1 MGGNQ
6 NCRKTANNLKVRR
19 FGKTVTDDSGLG
31 FWRCFAHVCT
41 MSFKKNSAHQNNDRE
56 PLSGLV
62 ERVTFHSSE
71 TGFCVL
77 RVKVRGHRELVSVI
91 GSAASVQPG
100 EFVQCSGRWDNNRDH
115 GMQFKTTFLKVMP
128 PNSIGGIEKYLGS
141 GMIKGIGPHF
151 AKKLVKAFGE
161 DVFDVIET
169 EPERLLKLDGLGPK
183 RVERITSR
191 WADQKVI
198 REIMVFLQS
207 HGVGTS
213 RAVRIY
219 KTYGA
224 DAIPLV
230 SENPYRL
237 ARDIKGIGFKTADQI
252 AEKLGIEKTAMIRA
266 RAGISYTLTEAIS
279 DGNCGLPE
287 ADLLPAAEQ
296 LLEIPTDILRDALH
310 QELQDEILIADTI
323 EDKRCIFLGHLWCA
337 EKVIA
342 ERVKKLAIGK
352 PHWPEIDADKAIAW
366 VEQKISIKLAD
377 SQHEAVKKAVSS
389 KVMVITGGPGVGKTT
404 LVNSILRIL
413 VAKGVKVALAAP
425 TGRAA
430 KRLSESTGMEAKTI
444 HRLLEVDPKH
454 GGFKKGVEEPL
465 ECDLLVIDETSM
477 VDVPLMA
484 SLVKA
489 LSNSAGLM
497 LVGDV
502 DQLPSV
508 GPGQVLADFIGSG
521 VVPVARLTEI
531 FRQAA
536 QSQIVTNAHKVNSG
550 QMPNLNIAKG
560 SESDFYFVEAH
571 DPEDGVAK
579 IIEIVKN
586 RLPKRFSF
594 DPIQDIQVL
603 CPMNRGG
610 LGARSLNV
618 DLQLA
623 LNPGTNDASIERFGY
638 TYRVGDKVMQTENDY
653 DKEVFNGDVGYVQ
666 HIDPDTQEMII
677 EFDGRPVEYLF
688 GELDEVALAY
698 AVSIHKSQ
706 GSEYPAVVIPMM
718 MQHYMM
724 LRRNLLYTGITRGKK
739 MVVVVGQK
747 KAIGMA
753 VKGRVEGRRWS
764 KLGEWLKAIK

>member
-1 MGGNQ
+1 
-6 NCRKTANNLKVRR
+6 
-19 FGKTVTDDSGLG
+19 
-31 FWRCFAHVCT
+31 
-41 MSFKKNSAHQNNDRE
+41 MSFNKGSIHRDHDRE

-62 ERVTFHSSE
+62 ERVTFHSPE

-77 RVKVRGHRELVSVI
+77 RVKVRGHRELVSVL

-100 EFVQCSGRWDNNRDH
+100 EFIQCSGRWDNHRDH
-115 GMQFKTTFLKVMP
+115 GMRFKTTFLKVMP
-128 PNSIGGIEKYLGS
+128 PSSIDGIEKYLGS

-161 DVFDVIET
+161 EVFDVIENK
-169 EPERLLKLDGLGPK
+169 PEGLLELGGIGPK
-183 RVERITSR
+183 RVERITSG
-191 WADQKVI
+191 WTDQKSI

-219 KTYGA
+219 KVYGA

-237 ARDIKGIGFKTADQI
+237 ARDIKGIGFRTADQI
-252 AEKLGIEKTAMIRA
+252 AEKLGIKKTAMIRA
-266 RAGISYTLTEAIS
+266 RAGISYTLTEAVT
-279 DGNCGLPE
+279 DGHCGLPE
-287 ADLLPAAEQ
+287 DDLLPAAEQ

-310 QELQDEILIADTI
+310 QELHDETVIADTI
-323 EDKRCIFLGHLWCA
+323 GEQRCIFLSHLWNA
-337 EKVIA
+337 EKLVG
-342 ERVKKLAIGK
+342 ERLEALAVGK
-352 PHWPEIDADKAIAW
+352 PYWPEIDADKAIPW
-366 VEQKISIKLAD
+366 IEQKLKVTLAA
-377 SQHEAVKKAVSS
+377 SQREAIAKAVSS
-389 KVMVITGGPGVGKTT
+389 KVIVITGGPGVGKTT

-413 VAKGVKVALAAP
+413 VAKGVKAALAAP

-444 HRLLEVDPKH
+444 HRLLEVDPKR
-454 GGFKKGVEEPL
+454 GGFKRCAEEPL

-477 VDVPLMA
+477 VDVSLMA
-484 SLVKA
+484 SVMKA
-489 LSNSAGLM
+489 LPDRAGLI

-508 GPGQVLADFIGSG
+508 GPGQVLADVIESG
-521 VVPVARLTEI
+521 AVPVARLTEV

-536 QSQIVTNAHKVNSG
+536 KSQIVTNAHKVNSG
-550 QMPNLNIAKG
+550 DIPNLNVKKG
-560 SESDFYFVEAH
+560 EETDFYFVEAH
-571 DPEDGVAK
+571 DPDDAVTK

-586 RLPKRFSF
+586 RLPKRFGF
-594 DPIQDIQVL
+594 DSSQDIQVL

-610 LGARSLNV
+610 IGARSLNV
-618 DLQLA
+618 ELQKV
-623 LNPGTNDASIERFGY
+623 LNPPTDEVFVERFGF
-638 TYRVGDKVMQTENDY
+638 TYRVGDKVMQTDNDY
-653 DKEVFNGDVGYVQ
+653 DKEVFNGDVGYVRN
-666 HIDPDTQEMII
+666 IEPDLQEMTI
-677 EFDGRPVEYLF
+677 EFDGRPVEYQY

-706 GSEYPAVVIPMM
+706 GSEYPAVVIPVM

-724 LRRNLLYTGITRGKK
+724 LRRNLLYTGITRGKR
-739 MVVVVGQK
+739 MTVLVGQK

-753 VKGRVEGRRWS
+753 VKGRVETRRWS
-764 KLGEWLKAIK
+764 KLGDWLSPVGVGN

>member
-1 MGGNQ
+1 MG
-6 NCRKTANNLKVRR
+6 
-19 FGKTVTDDSGLG
+19 FGKESVHRD
-31 FWRCFAHVCT
+31 
-41 MSFKKNSAHQNNDRE
+41 QDRE

-62 ERVTFHSSE
+62 ERVTFHSQE

-100 EFVQCSGRWDNNRDH
+100 EFIQCSGRWDNNRDH
-115 GMQFKTTFLKVMP
+115 GMQFRTTFLKVLP
-128 PNSIGGIEKYLGS
+128 PSSIDGIEKYLGS
-141 GMIKGIGPHF
+141 GMIRGIGPHF

-161 DVFDVIET
+161 DVFDVIES
-169 EPERLLKLDGLGPK
+169 EPDRLLKLDGIGPK
-183 RVERITSR
+183 RVDRITSG
-191 WADQKVI
+191 WADQKAI

-237 ARDIKGIGFKTADQI
+237 ARDIRGIGFKTADQI

-266 RAGISYTLTEAIS
+266 RAGISYTLAEAVTE
-279 DGNCGLPE
+279 GHCGLPE
-287 ADLLPAAEQ
+287 EDLLPAAEK

-310 QELQDEILIADTI
+310 QELQDEVVVADTI
-323 EDKRCIFLGHLWCA
+323 DDRRCIFLGHLWNA
-337 EKVIA
+337 EKIIA
-342 ERVKKLAIGK
+342 ERLKALAVGK
-352 PHWPEIDADKAIAW
+352 PSWPHIDTAKAIPW
-366 VEQKISIKLAD
+366 IEQKLGVTLAP
-377 SQHEAVKKAVSS
+377 SQRAAVAKAVSS

-404 LVNSILRIL
+404 LVNAILRIL
-413 VAKGVKVALAAP
+413 VAKDVKVALAAP

-430 KRLSESTGMEAKTI
+430 KRLSESTGIEAKTI

-454 GGFKKGVEEPL
+454 GGFKRGVEEPL
-465 ECDLLVIDETSM
+465 DCDLLVIDETSM
-477 VDVPLMA
+477 VDVSLMA
-484 SLVKA
+484 SVVKA
-489 LSNSAGLM
+489 LSDKTSLI

-508 GPGQVLADFIGSG
+508 GPGQVLADVIGSDA
-521 VVPVARLTEI
+521 VPVATLTEI

-536 QSQIVTNAHKVNSG
+536 ESRIITNAHRVNSG
-550 QMPNLNIAKG
+550 HMPDLDVPGDGKT
-560 SESDFYFVEAH
+560 DFYFVTAQ
-571 DPEDGVAK
+571 DPEDAVTK

-586 RLPKRFSF
+586 RLPNRFSF
-594 DPIQDIQVL
+594 DPIQDVQVL

-610 LGARSLNV
+610 IGARSLNV
-618 DLQLA
+618 DLQKA
-623 LNPGTNDASIERFGY
+623 LNPPTDEIFVERFGY
-638 TYRVGDKVMQTENDY
+638 TYRVGDKVMQTDNDY
-653 DKEVFNGDVGYVQ
+653 DKEVFNGDVGYVRS
-666 HIDPDTQEMII
+666 IDPAPQEMII
-677 EFDGRPVEYLF
+677 EFDGRPVEYQF
-688 GELDEVALAY
+688 GELDEIALAY

-724 LRRNLLYTGITRGKK
+724 LRRNLLYTGITRGRNL
-739 MVVVVGQK
+739 VVLVGQK
-747 KAIGMA
+747 QAIGMA
-753 VKGRVEGRRWS
+753 IKGRVEGRRWS
-764 KLGEWLKAIK
+764 KLEEWLSVSN

>member
-1 MGGNQ
+1 
-6 NCRKTANNLKVRR
+6 
-19 FGKTVTDDSGLG
+19 
-31 FWRCFAHVCT
+31 
-41 MSFKKNSAHQNNDRE
+41 MSFRKNSVHHDHDRE

-62 ERVTFHSSE
+62 ERVTFHSPD

-77 RVKVRGHRELVSVI
+77 RIKVRGHRELVTVT

-100 EFVQCSGRWDNNRDH
+100 EFVQCSGRWDNHRDH

-128 PNSIGGIEKYLGS
+128 PSSIDGIEKYLGS
-141 GMIKGIGPHF
+141 GMIKGIGSHF

-161 DVFDVIET
+161 DVFDVIENA
-169 EPERLLKLDGLGPK
+169 PERLSKLDGIGPK
-183 RVERITSR
+183 RIERITSG
-191 WADQKVI
+191 WADQKAI
-198 REIMVFLQS
+198 REIIVFLQS

-266 RAGISYTLTEAIS
+266 RAGISYTLTEAVN
-279 DGNCGLPE
+279 DGHCGLPE
-287 ADLLPAAEQ
+287 DDLLPAAEK
-296 LLEIPTDILRDALH
+296 LLEIPTEILRDALH
-310 QELQDEILIADTI
+310 QELQDETIVADVMG
-323 EDKRCIFLGHLWCA
+323 DQRCIFLAYLWSA
-337 EKVIA
+337 EKLIA
-342 ERVKKLAIGK
+342 ERLKTLASGK
-352 PHWPEIDADKAIAW
+352 PSWPKIDTEKAFPWI
-366 VEQKISIKLAD
+366 EHKIGVSLAA
-377 SQHEAVKKAVSS
+377 SQREAVRKAVSS
-389 KVMVITGGPGVGKTT
+389 KVIVITGGPGVGKTT
-404 LVNSILRIL
+404 LVNSILNIL
-413 VAKGVKVALAAP
+413 VVKGVTVALAAP

-454 GGFKKGVEEPL
+454 GGFKRGVEEPL
-465 ECDLLVIDETSM
+465 ECDLLVIDEVSM

-484 SLVKA
+484 SVVKA
-489 LSNSAGLM
+489 LRDKAGLI

-508 GPGQVLADFIGSG
+508 GPGRVLGDVIDSG
-521 VVPVARLTEI
+521 AVPVARLTEI

-536 QSQIVTNAHKVNSG
+536 LSQIVTNAHKVNSG
-550 QMPNLNIAKG
+550 YIPNLDVVKD
-560 SESDFYFVEAH
+560 EKTDFYFVEAR
-571 DPEDGVAK
+571 DPEDAVIK

-586 RLPKRFSF
+586 RLPKRFGF
-594 DPIQDIQVL
+594 DAIHDVQVL

-610 LGARSLNV
+610 IGARSLNV
-618 DLQLA
+618 DLQKA
-623 LNPGTNDASIERFGY
+623 LNPPTDDIYVERFGF
-638 TYRVGDKVMQTENDY
+638 TYRVGDKVMQTDNDY
-653 DKEVFNGDVGYVQ
+653 DKEVFNGDVGYVRR
-666 HIDPDTQEMII
+666 IDADIQEMTI
-677 EFDGRPVEYLF
+677 EFDGKPVEYQF

-706 GSEYPAVVIPMM
+706 GSEYPAIVIPIM

-739 MVVVVGQK
+739 MVILVGQK

-753 VKGRVEGRRWS
+753 VKGGAEGRRWS
-764 KLGEWLKAIK
+764 KLEEWLLPS

>member
-1 MGGNQ
+1 
-6 NCRKTANNLKVRR
+6 
-19 FGKTVTDDSGLG
+19 
-31 FWRCFAHVCT
+31 
-41 MSFKKNSAHQNNDRE
+41 MSFRKNTAHQDYDRE

-62 ERVTFHSSE
+62 ERVTFHSAD

-77 RVKVRGHRELVSVI
+77 RIKVRGHRELVTVL

-100 EFVQCSGRWDNNRDH
+100 EFIQCSGRWDNHRDH
-115 GMQFKTTFLKVMP
+115 GMQFRTTFLKVLP
-128 PNSIGGIEKYLGS
+128 PSSIDGIEKYLGS

-151 AKKLVKAFGE
+151 ARKLVKAFGE
-161 DVFDVIET
+161 DVFDVIESA
-169 EPERLLKLDGLGPK
+169 PDRLLKLNGIGAK
-183 RVERITSR
+183 RVERITSG
-191 WADQKVI
+191 WSDQKAI

-219 KTYGA
+219 NTYGA

-266 RAGISYTLTEAIS
+266 RAGISHTLTEAVN
-279 DGNCGLPE
+279 DGHCGLPE
-287 ADLLPAAEQ
+287 DDLLPAAEK
-296 LLEIPTDILRDALH
+296 LLEIPIDILRDALQ
-310 QELQDEILIADTI
+310 QELQDESVVADTM
-323 EDKRCIFLGHLWCA
+323 DDHRCIFLGHLWSA
-337 EKVIA
+337 EKLIA
-342 ERVKKLAIGK
+342 EKLKTLAMGK
-352 PHWPEIDADKAIAW
+352 PCWPEIDADKAIPW
-366 VEQKISIKLAD
+366 VEEKLDIVLAN
-377 SQHEAVKKAVSS
+377 SQREAVKKSISS

-404 LVNSILRIL
+404 LVNSILHIL
-413 VAKGVKVALAAP
+413 VAKGVDAALAAP

-430 KRLSESTGMEAKTI
+430 KRLSESTSMEAKTI
-444 HRLLEVDPKH
+444 HRLLEVDPKR
-454 GGFKKGVEEPL
+454 GGFKRDAEAPL

-484 SLVKA
+484 SVMKA
-489 LSNSAGLM
+489 LPDRAGLI

-508 GPGQVLADFIGSG
+508 GPGQVLADVIASEA
-521 VVPVARLTEI
+521 VPVARLTEI

-550 QMPNLNIAKG
+550 YIPNLDVVKG
-560 SESDFYFVEAH
+560 DKTDFYFVEAH
-571 DPEDGVAK
+571 DPDDAVTK

-586 RLPKRFSF
+586 RLPKRFGF
-594 DPIQDIQVL
+594 DPTHDIQVL

-610 LGARSLNV
+610 IGARSLNV
-618 DLQLA
+618 ELQKS
-623 LNPGTNDASIERFGY
+623 LNPPTDDILVERFGY
-638 TYRVGDKVMQTENDY
+638 TYRVGDKVMQTDNDY
-653 DKEVFNGDVGYVQ
+653 DKEVFNGDVGYVRD
-666 HIDPDTQEMII
+666 IDPEPQEMVI
-677 EFDGRPVEYLF
+677 EFDGKLVEYQF
-688 GELDEVALAY
+688 GELDQIALAY

-706 GSEYPAVVIPMM
+706 GSEYPAIVIPIM

-724 LRRNLLYTGITRGKK
+724 LRRNLLYTGITRGKS
-739 MVVVVGQK
+739 MVVLVGQR

-753 VKGRVEGRRWS
+753 VKGRIEERRWS
-764 KLGEWLKAIK
+764 KLGERLSSSSLAHR

>member
-1 MGGNQ
+1 VK
-6 NCRKTANNLKVRR
+6 RSSHH
-19 FGKTVTDDSGLG
+19 D
-31 FWRCFAHVCT
+31 H
-41 MSFKKNSAHQNNDRE
+41 DRE

-62 ERVTFHSSE
+62 ERVTFHSQE

-77 RVKVRGHRELVSVI
+77 RVKVRGHRDLVSVI

-100 EFVQCSGRWDNNRDH
+100 EFIQCSGRWDNNRDH

-128 PNSIGGIEKYLGS
+128 PSSLDGIEKYLGS

-161 DVFDVIET
+161 HVFDVIEN
-169 EPERLLKLDGLGPK
+169 EPERLLKLAGIGPK
-183 RVERITSR
+183 RVDRITSG
-191 WADQKVI
+191 WADQKAI

-252 AEKLGIEKTAMIRA
+252 AEKLGVEKTAMIRA
-266 RAGISYTLTEAIS
+266 RAGISYTLTEAVTE
-279 DGNCGLPE
+279 GHCGLPE
-287 ADLLPAAEQ
+287 DDLLPAAEK

-310 QELQDEILIADTI
+310 QELQDETVIADTMGGQ
-323 EDKRCIFLGHLWCA
+323 RCIFLGHLWNA
-337 EKVIA
+337 EKLIA
-342 ERVKKLAIGK
+342 ERLKTLATGKPYWPDIDAEIAIPWIEKKL
-352 PHWPEIDADKAIAW
+352 E
-366 VEQKISIKLAD
+366 VNLAD
-377 SQHEAVKKAVSS
+377 SQHEAVRTAISS

-404 LVNSILRIL
+404 LVNAILGIL
-413 VAKGVKVALAAP
+413 TVKAVNVSLAAP

-430 KRLSESTGMEAKTI
+430 KRLSETTGIEAKTI
-444 HRLLEVDPKH
+444 HRLLEVDPKQ
-454 GGFKKGVEEPL
+454 GGFKRGTEEPL

-477 VDVPLMA
+477 VDVLLMA
-484 SLVKA
+484 SVLKA
-489 LSNSAGLM
+489 LPDKAGLII
-497 LVGDV
+497 VGDV

-508 GPGQVLADFIGSG
+508 GPGQVLADIISSG
-521 VVPVARLTEI
+521 AVPVARLTEI

-536 QSQIVTNAHKVNSG
+536 ESQIVTNAHRINSG
-550 QMPNLNIAKG
+550 YIPNLDTEKG
-560 SESDFYFVEAH
+560 TKTDFYFVEAH
-571 DPEDGVAK
+571 DPEDAVTK
-579 IIEIVKN
+579 VIEIVKN
-586 RLPKRFSF
+586 RLPKRFGFAS
-594 DPIQDIQVL
+594 IQDVQVL

-610 LGARSLNV
+610 IGARSLNV
-618 DLQLA
+618 DLQKA
-623 LNPGTNDASIERFGY
+623 LNPPTDDIAVERFGY
-638 TYRVGDKVMQTENDY
+638 TYRVGDKVMQTDNDY
-653 DKEVFNGDVGYVQ
+653 DKEVFNGDLGYVRQ
-666 HIDPDTQEMII
+666 IDPQAQEMTV
-677 EFDGRPVEYLF
+677 EFDGKSVEYQF
-688 GELDEVALAY
+688 GELDQLALAY

-706 GSEYPAVVIPMM
+706 GSEYPAIVIPIM

-724 LRRNLLYTGITRGKK
+724 LRRNLLYTGITRGKQ
-739 MVVVVGQK
+739 MVVLVGQK

-764 KLGEWLKAIK
+764 KLEEWLS

>member
-1 MGGNQ
+1 MATHIAS
-6 NCRKTANNLKVRR
+6 K
-19 FGKTVTDDSGLG
+19 
-31 FWRCFAHVCT
+31 
-41 MSFKKNSAHQNNDRE
+41 DRE

-62 ERVTFHSSE
+62 ERVTFHSPD

-77 RVKVRGHRELVSVI
+77 RVKVRGHRELVTVL
-91 GSAASVQPG
+91 GSAASIQPG
-100 EFVQCSGRWDNNRDH
+100 EFIQASGRWDNHREH
-115 GMQFKTTFLKVMP
+115 GIQFRTTFLKVMP
-128 PNSIGGIEKYLGS
+128 PSSLDGIEKYLGS

-161 DVFDVIET
+161 EVFDVIENA
-169 EPERLLKLDGLGPK
+169 PKRLRTLDGIGPK
-183 RVERITSR
+183 RVERITSG
-191 WADQKVI
+191 WADQKAI

-237 ARDIKGIGFKTADQI
+237 ARDIKGIGFLTADQI

-266 RAGISYTLTEAIS
+266 RAGISYTLTEAVS
-279 DGNCGLPE
+279 EGHCGLPE
-287 ADLLPAAEQ
+287 DDLVPMAEQ
-296 LLEIPTDILRDALH
+296 LLEISPDILRDALQ
-310 QELQDEILIADTI
+310 QELQDHTVIADTI
-323 EDKRCIFLGHLWCA
+323 GERRCIFLGHLWND
-337 EKVIA
+337 EKVVA
-342 ERVKKLAIGK
+342 ERLKALATGQ
-352 PHWPEIDADKAIAW
+352 PSWPGIETEKAIPW
-366 VEQKISIKLAD
+366 VEHKLGITLAK
-377 SQHEAVKKAVSS
+377 SQREAVKRAIAS

-404 LVNSILRIL
+404 LVNAILRIL
-413 VAKGVKVALAAP
+413 VVKGITVALAAP

-444 HRLLEVDPKH
+444 HRLLEVDPRH
-454 GGFKKGVEEPL
+454 GRFKRDIDNPL
-465 ECDLLVIDETSM
+465 ECDLLVVDETSM

-489 LSNSAGLM
+489 LPDKAALM
-497 LVGDV
+497 VVGDV

-508 GPGQVLADFIGSG
+508 GPGQVLADIIDSG
-521 VVPVARLTEI
+521 AVPVARLTEI

-536 QSQIVTNAHKVNSG
+536 ASQIVTNAHRVNAG
-550 QMPNLNIAKG
+550 YMPNLDVTR
-560 SESDFYFVEAH
+560 SDTSDFYFVEAR
-571 DPEDGVAK
+571 DPEDGVSK

-586 RLPKRFSF
+586 RLPKRFGF
-594 DPIQDIQVL
+594 APIKDVQVL

-610 LGARSLNV
+610 LGARALNV
-618 DLQLA
+618 ELQKA
-623 LNPGTNDASIERFGY
+623 LNPPLDEVFIERFGF

-653 DKEVFNGDVGYVQ
+653 DKDVFNGDIGYVRR
-666 HIDPDTQEMII
+666 IDPDSQELVI
-677 EFDGRPVEYLF
+677 EFDGRPVEYQF

-724 LRRNLLYTGITRGKK
+724 LRRNLLYTGITRGRKL
-739 MVVVVGQK
+739 VVLVGQK
-747 KAIGMA
+747 QAVGMA
-753 VKGRVEGRRWS
+753 VKGRVETRRWS
-764 KLGEWLKAIK
+764 KLAEWMA

>member
-1 MGGNQ
+1 MTFKNDSNQ
-6 NCRKTANNLKVRR
+6 R
-19 FGKTVTDDSGLG
+19 D
-31 FWRCFAHVCT
+31 H
-41 MSFKKNSAHQNNDRE
+41 DRE

-62 ERVTFHSSE
+62 ERVTFHSSD

-100 EFVQCSGRWDNNRDH
+100 EFIQCSGRWDNNRDH
-115 GMQFKTTFLKVMP
+115 GMQFRTTFLKVMP
-128 PNSIGGIEKYLGS
+128 PNSIEGIQKYLGS

-161 DVFDVIET
+161 DVFDIIEN
-169 EPERLLKLDGLGPK
+169 EPERLLKLDGIGPK
-183 RVERITSR
+183 RVDMITSG
-191 WADQKVI
+191 WSDQKAI

-219 KTYGA
+219 KTYGS

-237 ARDIKGIGFKTADQI
+237 ARDIKGIGFKTADQV

-279 DGNCGLPE
+279 EGHCGLPE
-287 ADLLPAAEQ
+287 NDLLVSAEK
-296 LLEIPTDILRDALH
+296 LLEIPTDILRDALQ
-310 QELQDEILIADTI
+310 QELGDQTVIADAMG
-323 EDKRCIFLGHLWCA
+323 DQRCIFLGHLWHA
-337 EKVIA
+337 EKLIA
-342 ERVKKLAIGK
+342 ERLKALATGK
-352 PHWPEIDADKAIAW
+352 PNWPEINTDIAIPWIEDKLE
-366 VEQKISIKLAD
+366 VNLAD
-377 SQHEAVKKAVSS
+377 SQREAVKKAVSS
-389 KVMVITGGPGVGKTT
+389 KVTVITGGPGVGKTT
-404 LVNSILRIL
+404 LVNAILRIL
-413 VAKGVKVALAAP
+413 TAKSVNVALAAP

-430 KRLSESTGMEAKTI
+430 KRLSETTGMEAKTI
-444 HRLLEVDPKH
+444 HRLLEVDPKR
-454 GGFKKGVEEPL
+454 GGFKRSAEEPL

-484 SLVKA
+484 SVVKA
-489 LSNSAGLM
+489 LPDKAGLI

-508 GPGQVLADFIGSG
+508 GPGQVLADVIGSG
-521 VVPVARLTEI
+521 AVPVARLTEI

-550 QMPNLNIAKG
+550 YIPNLGTAKG
-560 SESDFYFVEAH
+560 GNSDFYFVEAH
-571 DPEDGVAK
+571 DPEDAVTK
-579 IIEIVKN
+579 ITEIVKN
-586 RLPKRFSF
+586 RLPKRFGF
-594 DPIQDIQVL
+594 DAIQDIQVL

-610 LGARSLNV
+610 IGARSLNV
-618 DLQLA
+618 DLQKA
-623 LNPGTNDASIERFGY
+623 LNPPLDDVFVERFGY
-638 TYRVGDKVMQTENDY
+638 TYRIGDKVMQTDNNY
-653 DKEVFNGDVGYVQ
+653 DKEVFNGDVGYIRQ
-666 HIDPDTQEMII
+666 IDLELQEMVI
-677 EFDGRPVEYLF
+677 EFDGKRVEYQF

-706 GSEYPAVVIPMM
+706 GSEYPAVVIPIM

-739 MVVVVGQK
+739 MVILVGQK

-753 VKGRVEGRRWS
+753 VKGKLEGRRWS
-764 KLGEWLKAIK
+764 KLEEWMSPA

>member
-1 MGGNQ
+1 VTS
-6 NCRKTANNLKVRR
+6 RKGQT
-19 FGKTVTDDSGLG
+19 
-31 FWRCFAHVCT
+31 
-41 MSFKKNSAHQNNDRE
+41 HQDGDRE

-62 ERVTFHSSE
+62 ERVTFHSPD

-77 RVKVRGHRELVSVI
+77 RVKVRGHRELVSVL

-100 EFVQCSGRWDNNRDH
+100 EFIQCSGRWDNNRDH

-128 PNSIGGIEKYLGS
+128 PSSIDGIEKYLGS

-151 AKKLVKAFGE
+151 AKKLVKAYGE
-161 DVFDVIET
+161 DVFDVIEE
-169 EPERLLKLDGLGPK
+169 EPDRLLELNGIGKK
-183 RVERITSR
+183 RVERITSG
-191 WADQKVI
+191 WADQKAI

-207 HGVGTS
+207 NGVGTS

-237 ARDIKGIGFKTADQI
+237 SKDIKGIGFKTADQV

-266 RAGISYTLTEAIS
+266 RAGISYTLTEAVS
-279 DGNCGLPE
+279 EGHCGLPE
-287 ADLLPAAEQ
+287 DDLIPSAEK
-296 LLEIPTDILRDALH
+296 LLEIPTSILRDAL
-310 QELQDEILIADTI
+310 QLELQDETVVADKMA
-323 EDKRCIFLGHLWCA
+323 DQRCIFLGHLWIA
-337 EKVIA
+337 EKLIA
-342 ERVKKLAIGK
+342 ERLKLLATGK
-352 PHWPEIDADKAIAW
+352 PYWPEIDADVAVPWIEK
-366 VEQKISIKLAD
+366 KLGVTLAE
-377 SQHEAVKKAVSS
+377 SQREAVKKTIKS

-404 LVNSILRIL
+404 LVNAILRIL
-413 VAKGVKVALAAP
+413 TAKAVNAVLAAP

-430 KRLSESTGMEAKTI
+430 KRLSETTGMEAKTI
-444 HRLLEVDPKH
+444 HRLLEVDPMR
-454 GGFKKGVEEPL
+454 GGFKRNADNPL
-465 ECDLLVIDETSM
+465 DCDLLVLDETSM

-484 SLVKA
+484 SVVKA
-489 LSNSAGLM
+489 LPDKASLI

-508 GPGQVLADFIGSG
+508 GPGQVLGDVINSEA
-521 VVPVARLTEI
+521 VPVARLTEI

-536 QSQIVTNAHKVNSG
+536 QSKIVTNAHKVNSG
-550 QMPNLNIAKG
+550 HIPNLEVVKD
-560 SESDFYFVEAH
+560 EETDFYFVEAH
-571 DPEDGVAK
+571 DPEDAVAK
-579 IIEIVKN
+579 INEIVKN
-586 RLPKRFSF
+586 RLPKRFGF

-610 LGARSLNV
+610 IGARSLNV
-618 DLQLA
+618 DLQKT
-623 LNPGTNDASIERFGY
+623 LNPPTDDISVERFGF
-638 TYRVGDKVMQTENDY
+638 TYRVGDKVMQTDNDY
-653 DKEVFNGDVGYVQ
+653 DKEVFNGDLGYVR
-666 HIDPDTQEMII
+666 HIDTELQEMTI
-677 EFDGRPVEYLF
+677 EFDGRSVEYQF

-706 GSEYPAVVIPMM
+706 GSEYPAIVIPIM

-739 MVVVVGQK
+739 MVILVGQK

-764 KLGEWLKAIK
+764 KLEEWLSD